1 MRSKKEKNVTI
12 FRGSLWQAMSVVTYR
27 EDLLPTRRLQFSEVR
42 KKTSLKMTQWDQN
55 TFKLFLF
62 DNCKHFFQFHDTL
75 KDWIFVCN
83 ENGYSLRSHYYSE
96 NLFQSH
102 GKPALITV
110 VDPIF
115 IAWNLF
121 SKKGDPCTARAL
133 WDALFVKLTESN
145 NQFQAVNSEFFWRK
159 DYLQIR
165 KQDLV

>member
-1 MRSKKEKNVTI
+1 
-12 FRGSLWQAMSVVTYR
+12 
-27 EDLLPTRRLQFSEVR
+27 
-42 KKTSLKMTQWDQN
+42 MTQWDQN
-55 TFKLFLF
+55 TFWLFPF
-62 DNCKHFFQFHDTL
+62 GNWKHFFQFHDTL

-115 IAWNLF
+115 IAGYLF

-145 NQFQAVNSEFFWRK
+145 NQFQAVNSEIFLTKRLVTNKKTRLGLIDKQILENLHSYFWNWLLDPVLQKK
-159 DYLQIR
+159 DPPLCT
-165 KQDLV
+165 KLVRQC

>member
-1 MRSKKEKNVTI
+1 
-12 FRGSLWQAMSVVTYR
+12 
-27 EDLLPTRRLQFSEVR
+27 
-42 KKTSLKMTQWDQN
+42 MTQWDQN
-55 TFKLFLF
+55 TFWLFPLG
-62 DNCKHFFQFHDTL
+62 NWKHFFQFHDTL

-115 IAWNLF
+115 IAGYLF

-145 NQFQAVNSEFFWRK
+145 NQFQAVNSEIFLTKR
-159 DYLQIR
+159 
-165 KQDLV
+165 LVTNKKTRLGGFSVTGFDFTGA